1 MKKIVVIIAV
11 LFSVSTIL
19 QNVLTIVVNEQIL
32 SRVLFGVDYD
42 TYLTNY
48 YSGQNRLIDL
58 ISGSKMPYE
67 WLFTL
72 SKYMITILCII
83 ITFLVIKE
91 FKQKYTITKKEF
103 VIIMSVFSILSLYDV
118 ILYIVMFQYIPP
130 FKFFIIPCLFIFV
143 VYMCIYKMM
152 YLNNNK

>member
-11 LFSVSTIL
+11 LFLVSTIL

-48 YSGQNRLIDL
+48 YSGENGLIDL

-83 ITFLVIKE
+83 ITVLVIKK

-103 VIIMSVFSILSLYDV
+103 VVIMSIFSILSLYDV

-130 FKFFIIPCLFIFV
+130 FNFFIIPCLFIFT
-143 VYMCIYKMM
+143 VYMCIYKTM
-152 YLNNNK
+152 YLNNN